1 MNSITRIMS
10 ARLSGCLLAWL
21 LAGPVQASL
30 LLLDVTADRVNYSSL
45 QGAAGQQTTAGWI
58 PASPAPAHAWIP
70 GQLRT
75 IGPQRLSLSSS
86 DGNTV
91 DINLDLKGIVYGG
104 ISGFNQVSPPTGLG
118 GSAGGSVQGNSYAI
132 HSGGSDAFASQM
144 YQAASGTTTPFT
156 LVRPIFDL
164 DESAVLAALNGQ
176 PTGTYHGT
184 LTVNY
189 RYRVKYASG
198 SGNYWT
204 YEARPLVLTVQIRYL
219 AQVLDSL
226 TMVGNGVFTPKYTVH
241 STEVTGETSWTF
253 NATGTMPAGIYM
265 MFMTPPG
272 KRFAMTKTGAAE
284 GDPDLPYNLMISN
297 DNSAMGRGSPNQL
310 ITDGMLAPGARRV
323 VIVPTNGVEQLGFSL
338 KANFRSGYVTS
349 GTYSDQ
355 IPLMFGVVIE

>member
-58 PASPAPAHAWIP
+58 PASPHPAHAWIP
-70 GQLRT
+70 GQLDT
-75 IGPQRLSLSSS
+75 IGRQTLSLSSS

-91 DINLDLKGIVYGG
+91 DISLVLKGIVYGG
-104 ISGFNQVSPPTGLG
+104 ISGFNQVSPPPGLG

-132 HSGGSDAFASQM
+132 YSGAANAFASQM

-164 DESAVLAALNGQ
+164 NESAMLAALNGK
-176 PTGTYHGT
+176 PSGTYNGT
-184 LTVNY
+184 LTVKY
-189 RYRVKYASG
+189 RYRVQYTAG
-198 SGNYWT
+198 GIWT
-204 YEARPLVLTVQIRYL
+204 YEVRPLVLTVQIRYL

-253 NATGTMPAGIYM
+253 NATGAMPAGIYM
-265 MFMTPPG
+265 MFMTPPD
-272 KRFAMTKTGAAE
+272 KRFAMTKTGAAK

-297 DNSAMGRGSPNQL
+297 DNSAMGGGSPNQL
-310 ITDGMLAPGARRV
+310 ITNGVLAPGARRV

-338 KANFRSGYVTS
+338 KASFRSDYVTS

>member
-30 LLLDVTADRVNYSSL
+30 LLLDVTTDRVNYSSL
-45 QGAAGQQTTAGWI
+45 QGAVGQQTTAGWI
-58 PASPAPAHAWIP
+58 PAAPNPAHAWIP
-70 GQLRT
+70 GQLAT
-75 IGPQRLSLSSS
+75 TGPQRLSLSSG

-91 DINLDLKGIVYGG
+91 DISLALRGIVYGG
-104 ISGFNQVSPPTGLG
+104 ISGFNQASPPPGLG
-118 GSAGGSVQGNSYAI
+118 GSAGGWVQGNSYAI
-132 HSGGSDAFASQM
+132 HSGAANAFASQM

-164 DESAVLAALNGQ
+164 NESAVLTALNGR
-176 PTGTYHGT
+176 PSGTYHGT

-189 RYRVKYASG
+189 RYRVQYTSG
-198 SGNYWT
+198 GIWT
-204 YEARPLVLTVQIRYL
+204 YEVRPLVLPVQIRYRD
-219 AQVLDSL
+219 QVLDSL
-226 TMVGNGVFTPKYTVH
+226 TMVGNGVFTPKYTVN

-253 NATGTMPAGIYM
+253 TATGTMPAGIYM

-272 KRFAMTKTGAAE
+272 KRFAMTKIRATE
-284 GDPDLPYNLMISN
+284 GDPDLPYNLVVSN

-310 ITDGMLAPGARRV
+310 ITDGVLAPGARRV

>member
-30 LLLDVTADRVNYSSL
+30 LLLDVTTDRVNYSSL
-45 QGAAGQQTTAGWI
+45 QGTAGQQTTAGWI
-58 PASPAPAHAWIP
+58 PASPPPAHAWIP
-70 GQLRT
+70 GQLDT
-75 IGPQRLSLSSS
+75 IGPQRLSLASS

-91 DINLDLKGIVYGG
+91 DISLALRGVVYGG
-104 ISGFNQVSPPTGLG
+104 ISGFSQASPPTGLG
-118 GSAGGSVQGNSYAI
+118 GSAGGWVQGNSYAI
-132 HSGGSDAFASQM
+132 HSGGPNAFASQM
-144 YQAASGTTTPFT
+144 YQAASGTTTPFS

-164 DESAVLAALNGQ
+164 NESAVLTALNGR
-176 PTGTYHGT
+176 PSGTYHGT

-189 RYRVKYASG
+189 RYRVQYKPG
-198 SGNYWT
+198 GIWT
-204 YEARPLVLTVQIRYL
+204 YEVRPLVLPVQIRYR
-219 AQVLDSL
+219 AQVMDSL

-284 GDPDLPYNLMISN
+284 SDPDLPYNLMISN

-310 ITDGMLAPGARRV
+310 ITDGVLAPGARRV

-338 KANFRSGYVTS
+338 KADFRSGYVTS